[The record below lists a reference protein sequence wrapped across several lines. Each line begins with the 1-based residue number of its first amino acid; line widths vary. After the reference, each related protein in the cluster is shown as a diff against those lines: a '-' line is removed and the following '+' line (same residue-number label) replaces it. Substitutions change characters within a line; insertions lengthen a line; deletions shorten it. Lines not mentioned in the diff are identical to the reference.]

1 MPNSNTQM
9 IQKGKI
15 SSIEGEPDRN
25 GDKTTARVLPSTADS
40 LVTRPLTIPWY
51 LRGDMGN
58 LSPGVEVAYAMFED
72 GTGLILSRMDGE
84 WPGIVPG
91 RSLYRR
97 RPAPE
102 RHHRRRIQQRQ
113 SCKETQQH
121 PTDLKRGDP
130 MKASGNAAPETCV
143 QNLLKTIRGEV
154 PYERI
159 KGIDRTLID
168 KPSGTAANDL
178 AADVEFVV
186 ETYEPRVRLSS
197 SDLVALVAQTGDFE
211 LRASIDNNTL

>member
-1 MPNSNTQM
+1 
-9 IQKGKI
+9 
-15 SSIEGEPDRN
+15 
-25 GDKTTARVLPSTADS
+25 
-40 LVTRPLTIPWY
+40 
-51 LRGDMGN
+51 
-58 LSPGVEVAYAMFED
+58 
-72 GTGLILSRMDGE
+72 
-84 WPGIVPG
+84 
-91 RSLYRR
+91 
-97 RPAPE
+97 
-102 RHHRRRIQQRQ
+102 
-113 SCKETQQH
+113 
-121 PTDLKRGDP
+121 

-178 AADVEFVV
+178 EFLV

>member
-1 MPNSNTQM
+1 
-9 IQKGKI
+9 
-15 SSIEGEPDRN
+15 
-25 GDKTTARVLPSTADS
+25 
-40 LVTRPLTIPWY
+40 
-51 LRGDMGN
+51 
-58 LSPGVEVAYAMFED
+58 
-72 GTGLILSRMDGE
+72 
-84 WPGIVPG
+84 
-91 RSLYRR
+91 
-97 RPAPE
+97 
-102 RHHRRRIQQRQ
+102 
-113 SCKETQQH
+113 
-121 PTDLKRGDP
+121 

-178 AADVEFVV
+178 AADAEFVV

-197 SDLVALVAQTGDFE
+197 SDLVALVAQTGDFD

>member
-1 MPNSNTQM
+1 
-9 IQKGKI
+9 
-15 SSIEGEPDRN
+15 
-25 GDKTTARVLPSTADS
+25 
-40 LVTRPLTIPWY
+40 
-51 LRGDMGN
+51 
-58 LSPGVEVAYAMFED
+58 
-72 GTGLILSRMDGE
+72 
-84 WPGIVPG
+84 
-91 RSLYRR
+91 
-97 RPAPE
+97 
-102 RHHRRRIQQRQ
+102 
-113 SCKETQQH
+113 
-121 PTDLKRGDP
+121 

-178 AADVEFVV
+178 DVEFVV